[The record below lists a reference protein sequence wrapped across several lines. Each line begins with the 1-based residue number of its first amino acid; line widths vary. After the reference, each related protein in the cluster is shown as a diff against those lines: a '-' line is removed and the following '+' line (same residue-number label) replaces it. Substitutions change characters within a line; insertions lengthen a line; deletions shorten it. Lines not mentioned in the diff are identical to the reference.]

1 MVPKCVIRGTRRDF
15 HRFFNRGS
23 IAERKGRARERI
35 AAEGSDPPSQVLHN
49 RHDLITHYVNVIT
62 NSGNLK
68 QPGRDTILIETTTT
82 TATVT
87 TTTTATGV
95 ILALTG
101 RPGVRSVLFRLFVC
115 FLFVTRFYTGK
126 CGKACARRIRTSTRA
141 R

>member
-1 MVPKCVIRGTRRDF
+1 MRYPRDAQNF
-15 HRFFNRGS
+15 HRFLTGVVS
-23 IAERKGRARERI
+23 QDRKGRARERI
-35 AAEGSDPPSQVLHN
+35 GAEGSDPPSQVLHN

-82 TATVT
+82 TATVTTT